1 MKQIINKA
9 INPTNTNLGLLVL
22 RVVLGGIFLYHG
34 IGKLTNMEQTI
45 GFFQMM
51 HFSTF
56 WAWVVAIVETG
67 AGLAVIVGIWT
78 RVSAMFLAIIM
89 IVAIVSVKAGKG
101 FQAAEIDIVLLG
113 LSLSIALIGC
123 GRYAVCG
130 SCHKKDCTNEACN
143 ASCGCNCK

>member
-9 INPTNTNLGLLVL
+9 IKPTNTNLGLLVL

-51 HFSTF
+51 HFSVF
-56 WAWVVAIVETG
+56 WAWMVAIVETG
-67 AGLAVIVGIWT
+67 AGLAVIMGIWT
-78 RVSAMFLAIIM
+78 RISAVLLAIIM
-89 IVAIVSVKAGKG
+89 IVAIISVKAGKG
-101 FQAAEIDIVLLG
+101 FQAVEIDIALLG
-113 LSLSIALIGC
+113 LSLGIALIGC
-123 GRYAVCG
+123 GKYSACG
-130 SCHKKDCTNEACN
+130 SCHKKDCTNQACN